1 MEHDHLLKSQHLI
14 KKDDPSVP
22 TIQCSINRSSFNKAI
37 YDTGSGVNIMSK
49 VTYEY
54 LYGMMPLE
62 PTYKQ
67 LRMADQTFRFVE
79 GIVKD
84 VPIQIN
90 DHYVPTDFLVVDM
103 GEDYDPPIILGRPFL
118 NTTKAIIYIGTGEIH
133 FHFPFEKVHRY
144 FNDNYIISE
153 EPKKNK
159 SKRRQ
164 RTHRQNKKNVI
175 VDGWADYKEK

>member
-1 MEHDHLLKSQHLI
+1 M
-14 KKDDPSVP
+14 
-22 TIQCSINRSSFNKAI
+22 A
-37 YDTGSGVNIMSK
+37 K

-62 PTYKQ
+62 PTYAQ
-67 LRMADQTFRFVE
+67 LQMVDQTFHFVE

-84 VPIQIN
+84 VPIQID
-90 DHYVPTDFLVVDM
+90 DHYVPIDFLVVDI

-118 NTTKAIIYIGTGEIH
+118 NTTKAIIYIGIGDIH
-133 FHFPFEKVHRY
+133 FHFPFEKVCRY

-164 RTHRQNKKNVI
+164 CTRR
-175 VDGWADYKEK
+175 